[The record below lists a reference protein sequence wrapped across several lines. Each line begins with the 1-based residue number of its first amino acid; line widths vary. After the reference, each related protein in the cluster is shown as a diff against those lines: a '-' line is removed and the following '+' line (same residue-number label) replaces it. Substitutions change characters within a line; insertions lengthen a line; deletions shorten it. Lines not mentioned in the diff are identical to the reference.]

1 MKKVLAIVISLILIV
16 SVAVTASADFGDYGG
31 GSDFSFDWGSDDW
44 GGSSF
49 DDWGGS
55 SYDDWGS
62 GYDDWGGS
70 SYDSWGSSGYGYS
83 YYPAAS
89 SGFSFEGIVTAVVI
103 VIIVG
108 YIVLA
113 TVRKNSGNGSKSVDL
128 GKIELNREN
137 RLDEL
142 KAGDPAFSEV
152 RFLEDV
158 GNLYVRLQNAWTAK
172 DLTSVRTR
180 LTSELYAKSQAQL
193 NTMKQKGLTN
203 YIDNI
208 SVLSTNIAGCS
219 IDDTNEIINVI
230 LTARINDYT
239 VDDQSGNVVSG
250 SKTSDIFM
258 TYYWTLIRSKGTK
271 TREVSGEA
279 EKTVCPNCGAP
290 VDLNQSAQCPY
301 CGSVLE
307 SGNYDWVLS
316 SIKALKKQTGNN

>member
-1 MKKVLAIVISLILIV
+1 MKKILAIVISIILIV

-31 GSDFSFDWGSDDW
+31 GSDFSYDWGS
-44 GGSSF
+44 

-62 GYDDWGGS
+62 GYDWGGS

-83 YYPAAS
+83 YYPTSS

-103 VIIVG
+103 VVIVG
-108 YIVLA
+108 YVIFA
-113 TVRKNSGNGSKSVDL
+113 MTRKNAGKGNKSVDL

-142 KAGDPAFSEV
+142 KAGDPSFSEA

-172 DLTSVRTR
+172 DLTPVRTR

-193 NTMKQKGLTN
+193 NAMKQKGVTN
-203 YIDNI
+203 YVDNI

-219 IDDTNEIINVI
+219 IDETNETINVI

-239 VDDQSGNVVSG
+239 VDDQTGNVVSG

-258 TYYWTLIRSKGTK
+258 TYYWTLIRSAGTK
-271 TREVSGEA
+271 TREVTKEA